1 MDALEPQGQSPQPL
15 LMVGRAPVSVRPRR
29 CVASARRETGRD
41 RAPRVTT
48 ATRLG
53 GPRAQTRCA
62 RARGARRGEGRPP
75 VQTAPTMGGPQG
87 SAGHVRPQR
96 AVAPDNRRPD
106 RADRWAGGAWEAP
119 AGAPAPAH
127 PRVRRVVRQAPP
139 RAAAGRVAERK
150 AEGEEAGEDARD
162 KRVGGA
168 QESHGGRRI
177 VASDGERTVAACQ
190 CGSLSPGA
198 PAGQLAVGAAESS

>member
-1 MDALEPQGQSPQPL
+1 
-15 LMVGRAPVSVRPRR
+15 MVGRAPVSVRPRR

-53 GPRAQTRCA
+53 GPRAQTRRA

-139 RAAAGRVAERK
+139 ALPRAVWRSGKPRARRQARTPATN
-150 AEGEEAGEDARD
+150 AWEGPRSPTEG
-162 KRVGGA
+162 
-168 QESHGGRRI
+168 
-177 VASDGERTVAACQ
+177 VASWQATVSGRLLRVNVAACPLGHPL
-190 CGSLSPGA
+190 GSWPLVRRSPRKGNVLKH
-198 PAGQLAVGAAESS
+198 LA